1 MSREIILNNHNL
13 KNIMQLKKI
22 FNSFTFITPSCY
34 LSKKI
39 PGFII
44 MGPLP
49 ANCPLPM
56 SPCIMRIPLTR
67 KISFIIF
74 TYLLNFQM
82 NILIYLFFLSYEKEN
97 KSRLKFEAVKVL
109 FTLETS
115 FHRYLWLL
123 DGLSKFIFRM
133 GWPKLTSY
141 RTCSLWIL
149 FCLIR
154 QYFRK
159 LKTFFFFVFSQH
171 SIRSIFHV
179 FFSNFVFLVSFT
191 SLTWIN
197 NWS

>member
-1 MSREIILNNHNL
+1 LLPKNTLNVDHLQWWLIAEDSIPETGIRVTGLTEDKNPFIMSREIILNNHNL
-13 KNIMQLKKI
+13 KNMIQLKKI

-115 FHRYLWLL
+115 FHRYL
-123 DGLSKFIFRM
+123 
-133 GWPKLTSY
+133 
-141 RTCSLWIL
+141 
-149 FCLIR
+149 
-154 QYFRK
+154 
-159 LKTFFFFVFSQH
+159 
-171 SIRSIFHV
+171 
-179 FFSNFVFLVSFT
+179 
-191 SLTWIN
+191 
-197 NWS
+197 